1 MPSPGYIQGQ
11 YFTYE
16 QLYSSS
22 GTIVYDLY
30 AQIPQG
36 SGRITGSITGAVLN
50 TSKLTEVEE
59 ADTTEIPSGSLA
71 AQGVGKG
78 KALGTLMGSVSG
90 NTLVAGPNTL
100 LIKLYTAANT
110 EPAAATNIVGTV
122 VALVRGR

>member
-11 YFTYE
+11 VIAYE

-36 SGRITGSITGAVLN
+36 SSSITGSITGAALF

-59 ADTTEIPSGSLA
+59 FVAEEVPA
-71 AQGVGKG
+71 AYVNAITVGKG
-78 KALGTLMGSVSG
+78 KALGTLIGSLSG
-90 NTLVAGPNTL
+90 KTIVAGPNTV
-100 LIKLYTAANT
+100 LIKLYTAAGT
-110 EPAAATNIVGTV
+110 EAAAATNIVGTIV
-122 VALVRGR
+122 GLARGR